1 MGNIELGESVN
12 GFGEFLARLGIAR
25 VAAMAVTAIL
35 MIGFFAFLIFRVS
48 TPQMAPVYTG
58 LDFEDS
64 AAIVKE
70 LRTLGVPFEIRGD
83 GESIL
88 VARDQITTIR
98 MTLAESGLPTRG
110 QVGYEIFDKQNTLG
124 ATSFVQNLNHLR
136 ALEGEL
142 ARTISSLAR
151 VKSARVHLVLPE
163 RELFRR
169 EAKQPSASIVLE
181 VRGGLST
188 GEIRSIQ
195 HMVASAVDSLTPNMV
210 SIVDNTGKLLAA
222 GSNGEDSIISSAG
235 EERTA
240 ALENKMRNRL
250 EDMLANVLGGGKVRV
265 QVSAELDLNRLT
277 RTSESYDPDGQVVR
291 STQTRELSNQAQ
303 GGDGGQVSVANELP
317 GATENGGNGGSSE
330 QSATTEETTNFE
342 ISRTTQT
349 EVVEAGAIKRL
360 SVAVVVDGIYTTAP
374 DGTVSYA
381 PRADS
386 ELEQIRAL
394 VNSAVGY
401 DKNRG
406 DQIEVINMQFAER
419 PELDFE
425 PSEAGLFDF
434 TRDDMFSAAEMAVT
448 LLIALALVFFVMRP
462 LVKRVLEP
470 EETPMLVS
478 AQEAVD
484 AEGNPIENAQPL
496 TEEEQAREQ
505 WLDEAR
511 SLGQAQIEAI
521 ERVGTL
527 VQENPKQ
534 ASMIIRNWLLEAA

>member
-1 MGNIELGESVN
+1 
-12 GFGEFLARLGIAR
+12 
-25 VAAMAVTAIL
+25 MAVSAIL

-70 LRTLGVPFEIRGD
+70 LRTMGVPFEIRGD

-98 MTLAESGLPTRG
+98 MALAESGLPTRG

-169 EAKQPSASIVLE
+169 EAKQPSASIVLD
-181 VRGGLST
+181 VRGALSA
-188 GEIRSIQ
+188 GEIRSVQ
-195 HMVASAVDSLTPNMV
+195 HLVASAVDSLTPNMV
-210 SIVDNTGKLLAA
+210 SIVDNTGNLLAA
-222 GSNGEDSIISSAG
+222 GANGDDAILSTVG

-240 ALENKMRNRL
+240 ALENKMRSRL
-250 EDMLANVLGGGKVRV
+250 EDMLANVLGGGRVRV
-265 QVSAELDLNRLT
+265 QVSAELDMNRLT

-291 STQTRELSNQAQ
+291 STQTRELSNQAN

-317 GATENGGNGGSSE
+317 GASENTGTGGTSE

-360 SVAVVVDGIYTTAP
+360 SVAVVVDGVYTTAA
-374 DGTVSYA
+374 DGTVTYEARSDA
-381 PRADS
+381 

-394 VNSAVGY
+394 VNTAVGY

-406 DQIEVINMQFAER
+406 DQVEVINMQFAER
-419 PELDFE
+419 PDLGFE

-434 TRDDMFSAAEMAVT
+434 TRDDMFAAAEMAIT

-462 LVKRVLEP
+462 LIKRVLEP
-470 EETPMLVS
+470 EEQPMLVT

-484 AEGNPIENAQPL
+484 AEGKPVDKAL
-496 TEEEQAREQ
+496 TKTVEEQAREQ
-505 WLDEAR
+505 WLEEAR
-511 SLGQAQIEAI
+511 SLGAAQIEAI

>member
-277 RTSESYDPDGQVVR
+277 RTSESFDPDGQVVR